1 MRSPLDELG
10 TTLPHLRASRH
21 VCGSPSRSGC
31 SLPASTFRPYA
42 IRTSRGCRDER
53 ACHFPKDELWRY
65 PKAHV
70 NLGAV
75 RRSCSKTRPRTS
87 TGLLGV
93 RVPYLPMAPEMD
105 GPGRFPNGTGRTT
118 LARLPPPRKETATTA
133 GGSRGRNSDGPA
145 AASTRRVPLVYAARV
160 LPLLSRRRRR
170 PTARSPTS
178 AWPRSRSPGRG
189 DAVVVRRAK
198 QSSRAVRNT
207 GLALPLADKR
217 SRPGAVNM
225 NTRASTNPGLAA
237 RFMSDVLLARSA
249 HQVLAS
255 YLLAAGPMQKSQRGP
270 ARFRIHELGAVPG
283 TAITTLETSA
293 PGQIGQ

>member
-1 MRSPLDELG
+1 MIYY
-10 TTLPHLRASRH
+10 TLPQ
-21 VCGSPSRSGC
+21 
-31 SLPASTFRPYA
+31 
-42 IRTSRGCRDER
+42 TSRCRANR
-53 ACHFPKDELWRY
+53 GRSRHFPKDELWRY

-133 GGSRGRNSDGPA
+133 GGSRGRKSDGPA

-189 DAVVVRRAK
+189 DAVSFVERSSHHARCEIPDSRCRLRTQAVTASWPIDARARTK
-198 QSSRAVRNT
+198 A
-207 GLALPLADKR
+207 GLDAPVATHL
-217 SRPGAVNM
+217 V
-225 NTRASTNPGLAA
+225 
-237 RFMSDVLLARSA
+237 FARSA
-249 HQVLAS
+249 HLVLAERRWF
-255 YLLAAGPMQKSQRGP
+255 AASADGS
-270 ARFRIHELGAVPG
+270 LGR
-283 TAITTLETSA
+283 
-293 PGQIGQ
+293 